1 MPLRVSSRKWS
12 VFRRKVCVL
21 IEVITE
27 ALNKDEVTGF
37 PGVPVVKNPLLMQFP
52 SLNGEDSLEKE
63 MAYSLQYSC
72 LENPM
77 DRGAWQVGYSLQGQ
91 KEPDTTEHACHT

>member
-21 IEVITE
+21 IAVITE

-37 PGVPVVKNPLLMQFP
+37 PGVPVVKNPLLMQFR

-63 MAYSLQYSC
+63 MATHSSTL
-72 LENPM
+72 
-77 DRGAWQVGYSLQGQ
+77 AWRIPWTE
-91 KEPDTTEHACHT
+91 EPGR